1 MRHFK
6 IDNENS
12 NWEKEL
18 NQFNSNYKKGKWFVK
33 IYANWCGHCQNMK
46 PEWEKLKNENDF
58 FRRND
63 INIVEIEESKLN
75 DRTNQLHQSR
85 GFPTLIYYHDGE
97 KIDYDGEDRT
107 KQSFINFLKRYNE
120 ESRIGGGYKKRNNKS
135 HKKNKR
141 YYKKTNK
148 KYNQT
153 KHKKNNYRKKSVRNI
168 NKK

>member
-75 DRTNQLHQSR
+75 DRTNQLHQS
-85 GFPTLIYYHDGE
+85 
-97 KIDYDGEDRT
+97 
-107 KQSFINFLKRYNE
+107 
-120 ESRIGGGYKKRNNKS
+120 
-135 HKKNKR
+135 
-141 YYKKTNK
+141 
-148 KYNQT
+148 
-153 KHKKNNYRKKSVRNI
+153 
-168 NKK
+168 